1 MPLSNTSTSD
11 EIYEVT
17 INRAD
22 HVMVRRTGA
31 DWFEIT
37 PETLVE
43 FILLGL
49 RSGLLR
55 HRTITD
61 RILEIVSVEN
71 KRSEDVPK

>member
-1 MPLSNTSTSD
+1 MSLSNTSING

-31 DWFEIT
+31 DWFEIA

-43 FILLGL
+43 FILFGL

-71 KRSEDVPK
+71 KRSENVSK

>member
-1 MPLSNTSTSD
+1 MSLNNVPVNS

-31 DWFEIT
+31 DWFEIA

-49 RSGLLR
+49 RGGLSR

-71 KRSEDVPK
+71 KRSENVPE

>member
-1 MPLSNTSTSD
+1 MSLNNAPANN

-31 DWFEIT
+31 DWFEIA
-37 PETLVE
+37 PETLIE
-43 FILLGL
+43 LILLGL
-49 RSGLLR
+49 RNGLLR

-71 KRSEDVPK
+71 KGDENVFS